1 MLLFS
6 VTKLRCVSKNLLSQ
20 QKALV
25 MTQHSPLIV
34 CRQLPPRSRLRRLF
48 PHSIVTNAQQ
58 LTVVAHVNN
67 PARQCLRYIIVPILL
82 LMLHL

>member
-1 MLLFS
+1 MQF
-6 VTKLRCVSKNLLSQ
+6 VSQ
-20 QKALV
+20 THAV
-25 MTQHSPLIV
+25 A
-34 CRQLPPRSRLRRLF
+34 F

-67 PARQCLRYIIVPILL
+67 PACQCLRYIVVATLL